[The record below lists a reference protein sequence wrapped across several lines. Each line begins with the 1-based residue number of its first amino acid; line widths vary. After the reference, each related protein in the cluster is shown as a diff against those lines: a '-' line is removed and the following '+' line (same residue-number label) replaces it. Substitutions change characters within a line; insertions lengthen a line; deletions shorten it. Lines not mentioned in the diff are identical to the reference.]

1 MLKTIA
7 SLLTGK
13 KESPRPGA
21 GGHDKRIEI
30 AACVLLLE
38 MAKADDEFAQS
49 ELHTIRDILKSGLN
63 LPEGEIDGILAI
75 AEHEQEEAT
84 DLWAYTN
91 LINENFEKTE
101 KLKLIEMIWKIA
113 YSDGRL
119 DQYEDY
125 LVHQLANLL
134 HVPHSDLIA
143 AKLRVKNGG

>member
-1 MLKTIA
+1 MLKTIT
-7 SLLTGK
+7 SLLNCK
-13 KESPRPGA
+13 KDDARSDARDRA
-21 GGHDKRIEI
+21 NRIPI

-49 ELHTIRDILKSGLN
+49 ELHKIRDILKSGLN
-63 LPEGEIDGILAI
+63 LPESEIDGILAI
-75 AEHEQEEAT
+75 AEREQEEAT

-91 LINENFEKTE
+91 LINENFDKPE

-134 HVPHSDLIA
+134 HVSHGELIT
-143 AKLRVKNGG
+143 AKLKVKGS